1 MDDPGAGRPA
11 NLPPHLR
18 LERPLGRGGSATVWV
33 ARDRRRGRWVA
44 VKVLDPTSG
53 PGDRSIERLRRA
65 EREAR
70 ALARLGAH
78 PGVATVRALGVD
90 ETAAVWVVTDLVD
103 GPTLADR
110 VALGRPLDAR
120 ECTRTLRSLAGALAA
135 AHDVGVVHGD
145 VSPANVVLGAD
156 GPVLVD
162 FGVGGVDT
170 SPGDRARTPLVAAPE
185 RLRGGR
191 ATASADVWSASATVE
206 WATDPAAPVTESTRR
221 VLADC
226 RHPLAARRPTAVEV
240 VERLGP
246 PGSDPEG

>member
-1 MDDPGAGRPA
+1 M
-11 NLPPHLR
+11 
-18 LERPLGRGGSATVWV
+18 
-33 ARDRRRGRWVA
+33 
-44 VKVLDPTSG
+44 KVLDPTSG
-53 PGDRSIERLRRA
+53 PDDPSVEPTGERLRRA

-70 ALARLGAH
+70 ALARLGMH

-90 ETAAVWVVTDLVD
+90 DTAAVWVVTDLVD

-110 VALGRPLDAR
+110 VSLGRPLSAE

-135 AHDVGVVHGD
+135 AHEVGVVHGD

-191 ATASADVWSASATVE
+191 PTASADVWSASATVE

-221 VLADC
+221 ILADC
-226 RHPLAARRPTAVEV
+226 RHPLAGRRPTAGEV

-246 PGSDPEG
+246 SGSDPGG

>member
-1 MDDPGAGRPA
+1 V
-11 NLPPHLR
+11 
-18 LERPLGRGGSATVWV
+18 E
-33 ARDRRRGRWVA
+33 
-44 VKVLDPTSG
+44 
-53 PGDRSIERLRRA
+53 
-65 EREAR
+65 
-70 ALARLGAH
+70 
-78 PGVATVRALGVD
+78 
-90 ETAAVWVVTDLVD
+90 
-103 GPTLADR
+103 
-110 VALGRPLDAR
+110 
-120 ECTRTLRSLAGALAA
+120 
-135 AHDVGVVHGD
+135 VVHGD